1 MEGGV
6 NLRNWA
12 DLLPDALGLIFSHL
26 SLQETLTIVPR
37 VCKSWNQAVLGP
49 YCWQNINI
57 LDWSYRSNPEHIDQ
71 MLRLLV
77 TRSGGAFREITVSGI
92 LNDLTF
98 LFLADH
104 DSDQSHLL
112 IFLVLFEFWGTPF
125 GYASARSLHTLQI
138 PRCNISDT
146 IVEQLS
152 TKLSAVTFMDLSYCC
167 KITARALSAVGKS
180 CKALVGFRRNMHPID
195 IKERRPQA
203 EEALAIAATMHKLKH
218 LELAYNCIDTKSVVE
233 IIERCKELEFLDIR
247 GCWDVKF
254 EEDWLEKRAP
264 TVKVL
269 GPHIVDQF
277 EGHSCSD
284 YSDTDSLIG
293 GRLELRFYER
303 FGENYSNG
311 WA

>member
-49 YCWQNINI
+49 YCWQKINI

-104 DSDQSHLL
+104 
-112 IFLVLFEFWGTPF
+112 
-125 GYASARSLHTLQI
+125 ARSLHTLQI

-167 KITARALSAVGKS
+167 KISARALSAVGKS

-203 EEALAIAATMHKLKH
+203 EEALAIAATMPKLKH

-233 IIERCKELEFLDIR
+233 IIERCTELECLDIR

-264 TVKVL
+264 MVKVL

-284 YSDTDSLIG
+284 YSDTDSLYDYESLDDALWDDDDDDDEDDEVRIG